1 MRLFQGAG
9 IVFVLLLMVLLEYYA
24 FTAFRYAIR
33 SIKPSYKL
41 PLTILFFTIV
51 VAWFLVLFSFPV
63 LRTAEMNRSLKNFLV
78 SFAMAI
84 LIMKLVVAIFYLF
97 DDLRRGLFFIGSKFY
112 PNDRIPAPLANGMSR
127 SDFLAKTGLFVST
140 LLFGSLWYGMTN
152 RYRYTVKRVPLKFPN
167 LPDAFKG
174 LRMVQ
179 ISDIHSGSFND
190 KEAVARGVQRILD
203 LKPDLIVFTGDIVNN
218 ISQELKP
225 YASIFAKLN
234 APLGVYSVLGNHDY
248 GDYYGW
254 ATQEAKHKNLQKLK
268 DMQAQ
273 MGWRLL
279 LNEHVHLERDGDKI
293 ALIGVEN
300 TSFKNRFKSY
310 GNLAKAYDGAHET
323 PFKILLSHD
332 PSHWDGEVNK
342 QYTDIDLTLSGHTH
356 GFQFGVEIPGFK
368 WSPAQYVYKQWS
380 GLYQEGKQ
388 FLYVNRGFGF
398 LGYPGRV
405 GMLPEITLFEFS

>member
-9 IVFVLLLMVLLEYYA
+9 IVFVLLFMVLLEYYA

-41 PLTILFFTIV
+41 PLTILFFTVV

-112 PNDRIPAPLANGMSR
+112 PNDRIPISIANGMSR

-174 LRMVQ
+174 LRMIQ

-254 ATQEAKHKNLQKLK
+254 ASQEAKRKNLQKLK

>member
-9 IVFVLLLMVLLEYYA
+9 IIFMLLLIVLLEYYA
-24 FTAFRYAIR
+24 YTAFRFAIR
-33 SIKPSYKL
+33 SVRPSFKL
-41 PLTILFFTIV
+41 PLTITFFLVIA
-51 VAWFLVLFSFPV
+51 AWFAVLMAFPV
-63 LRTAEMNRSLKNFLV
+63 LRTADMNRSLKNLLV
-78 SFAMAI
+78 SFAMA
-84 LIMKLVVAIFYLF
+84 LFVMKLVVAVFYLF
-97 DDLRRGLFFIGSKFY
+97 DDIRRGLFFLGSKFY
-112 PNDRIPAPLANGMSR
+112 AIENIPGPITRGMSR
-127 SDFLAKTGLFVST
+127 SDFLAKSGLIIST
-140 LLFGSLWYGMTN
+140 VLFGSLWYGMTN
-152 RYRYTVKRVPLKFPN
+152 RYRYTVKRVPIKFPN
-167 LPDAFKG
+167 LPSAFKG

-179 ISDIHSGSFND
+179 ISDIHSGSFNN

-218 ISQELKP
+218 ISKELKP
-225 YASIFAKLN
+225 YAPIFAKLT
-234 APLGVYSVLGNHDY
+234 APLGVYSILGNHDY
-248 GDYYGW
+248 GDYFGW
-254 ATQEAKHKNLQKLK
+254 ASLDAKSKNLQKLK
-268 DMQAQ
+268 DLQAQ

-279 LNEHVHLERDGDKI
+279 LNEHVHLERDGEKI

-310 GNLAKAYDGAHET
+310 GDLSKAYAGAQEA

-368 WSPAQYVYKQWS
+368 WSPAQYVYKQWA
-380 GLYQEGKQ
+380 GLYQEGQ
-388 FLYVNRGFGF
+388 QYLYVNRGFGF

-405 GMLPEITLFEFS
+405 GMLPEITLFELT